1 MVKVPKGNTVSEQSI
16 KIFESLKQ
24 HGTCSNLKNHNIG
37 ASLNITEYWLSERAT
52 HPEILNEIVEK
63 LGDKWEQHQQHIA
76 GQELADRQLPGL
88 VGIDFNRPFGE
99 YGFAEDLNQIKT
111 RLGRDDYMVF
121 LPKGFDGP
129 FGEKVTQLKIN
140 EWQINRIP
148 ENTEIDME
156 SIHVF
161 DGGFSFSFCGKQ
173 FRYDRFGLELES

>member
-1 MVKVPKGNTVSEQSI
+1 M
-16 KIFESLKQ
+16 
-24 HGTCSNLKNHNIG
+24 
-37 ASLNITEYWLSERAT
+37 
-52 HPEILNEIVEK
+52 
-63 LGDKWEQHQQHIA
+63 
-76 GQELADRQLPGL
+76 
-88 VGIDFNRPFGE
+88 PFGE

-156 SIHVF
+156 SIRSEEHTSELQSRGHLV
-161 DGGFSFSFCGKQ
+161 C
-173 FRYDRFGLELES
+173 RLLLEKNKNKYNEKNREHK